1 MQNDLVLY
9 LSYNTPHKNLF
20 DLRDDC
26 GKLYYIYLSWTC
38 EVVWDRCNQSFL
50 FAAIHERREA
60 PRPAPP
66 DCGCLR
72 CHKVVLIQDPGT
84 VIENGSLILINVGSG
99 S

>member
-1 MQNDLVLY
+1 
-9 LSYNTPHKNLF
+9 
-20 DLRDDC
+20 
-26 GKLYYIYLSWTC
+26 
-38 EVVWDRCNQSFL
+38 L